1 MIISRFLNF
10 CWNLIY
16 FQNETI
22 VSLVFLLKN
31 KKSREKAGEL
41 VGYFSRPPILL
52 IIICGIVTCN
62 NTGSA
67 LTRWFGFQNGNRF
80 CCRNADTLYVH
91 IYIYSEA
98 AAQTGCTI
106 YRHNFDRWI
115 LIIAKNERVTELPP
129 PMYNRWILWANWE
142 RETDWAERRIKSN
155 FTCKILFTSL
165 YNFYKIRPTNIYIL
179 IKERVLRIKNYSFRN
194 VNSKEI

>member
-1 MIISRFLNF
+1 MKSRDCPIFVQILPDLF
-10 CWNLIY
+10 STKLS
-16 FQNETI
+16 FP
-22 VSLVFLLKN
+22 SFLLK
-31 KKSREKAGEL
+31 KKRIEL
-41 VGYFSRPPILL
+41 ERSKNAERLVDYFSPTLL

-91 IYIYSEA
+91 IYIYREA
-98 AAQTGCTI
+98 AAQMGYTI

-142 RETDWAERRIKSN
+142 REKLTTPEQKIKSN
-155 FTCKILFTSL
+155 FI
-165 YNFYKIRPTNIYIL
+165 YKINLYLRIIFIKFFQQIYIY
-179 IKERVLRIKNYSFRN
+179 IF
-194 VNSKEI
+194 